1 MYAMFVTSPA
11 PDNPLAP
18 PDEDYEVAPGQVV
31 RLDPGEDVTV
41 SAPADS
47 GSTYEPFQYRTLLQ
61 ISAALGIPYGYLSND
76 GAKGNFSNSR
86 LSLIEF
92 RRRVSAWQHSVMVF
106 QMCRPVWARFMDV
119 AVLASG
125 LQLPGYDRRRAEYL
139 ACNWLPTKW
148 DWVDPLKDANAEIAS
163 GRAQAIAKFYA

>member
-1 MYAMFVTSPA
+1 MTSPA

-18 PDEDYEVAPGQVV
+18 PNEEYEVTPGQVV
-31 RLDPGEDVTV
+31 RLDPGKDVNV

-47 GSTYEPFQYRTLLQ
+47 GVTYEPFQYGTLLQ
-61 ISAALGIPYGYLSND
+61 ISPAQGCPYGYVSND

-106 QMCRPVWARFMDV
+106 QICRPVWARFMNT
-119 AVLASG
+119 AVLAG
-125 LQLPGYDRRRAEYL
+125 ALKLPGDDRRRSEYL
-139 ACNWLPTKW
+139 A
-148 DWVDPLKDANAEIAS
+148 
-163 GRAQAIAKFYA
+163 

>member
-1 MYAMFVTSPA
+1 M
-11 PDNPLAP
+11 
-18 PDEDYEVAPGQVV
+18 APGQVV

-47 GSTYEPFQYRTLLQ
+47 GATYEPFRYRTLLQ

-106 QMCRPVWARFMDV
+106 QMCRPVWARFMDT
-119 AVLASG
+119 AVLAG
-125 LQLPGYDRRRAEYL
+125 ALRLPGYDGRRAEYSP
-139 ACNWLPTKW
+139 ATGCRPNGIGSTPSRTPTPRSPRSK
-148 DWVDPLKDANAEIAS
+148 P
-163 GRAQAIAKFYA
+163 G